1 MFRADNSGV
10 IVNVQDILH
19 FFLVFLLLTSNK
31 LMLSGLTLMKNLH
44 ERKSPPSRHL
54 LAQSQ
59 Q

>member
-31 LMLSGLTLMKNLH
+31 LMLSGLTLVKNFY

-54 LAQSQ
+54 LVQSQ